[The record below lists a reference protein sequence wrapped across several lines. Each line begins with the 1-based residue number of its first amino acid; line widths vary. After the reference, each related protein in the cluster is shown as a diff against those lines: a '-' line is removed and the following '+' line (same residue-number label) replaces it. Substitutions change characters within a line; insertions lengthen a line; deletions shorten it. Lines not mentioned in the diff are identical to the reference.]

1 MKSNNCEIN
10 AGASTSQQSSAKKV
24 LNPLHKKP
32 STSPDSG
39 SNQRKNVV
47 LNPFHKFGF
56 TKEESEFLENDVSN

>member
-10 AGASTSQQSSAKKV
+10 AGASTSRQSSAKKV
-24 LNPLHKKP
+24 SNPSK
-32 STSPDSG
+32 SPDTG

-56 TKEESEFLENDVSN
+56 TKEESEFLKNDVPN